1 MKRGDILRDERLKH
15 LKALEK
21 LGIDPYPA
29 TTDRSALIADAKTEL
44 GQEVTVVGRITA
56 LRSHG
61 KVTFFDL
68 QDESGQVQVYA
79 RADELPDL
87 YPVIDLLD
95 AGDFFQSTGSV
106 IETKSGELSVHLKS
120 GKLLAK
126 ALRPLPDDWQGLK
139 DVEER
144 YRKRYLDLLLNP
156 ETKELFRL
164 RGKIF
169 TRIRDFMNRA
179 GFAEVETPTL
189 QPLYG
194 GASAKPFLTYYHA
207 YDTHVFLK
215 IAPELYLKRLLI
227 GGYEK
232 VYELSRNFRNEGAD
246 PTHNPEFMELEFYA
260 SFWDEERLMDFTEEL
275 VVSVVQETLG
285 KPEIEVGQERIEI
298 KRPFDRITFEALTKG
313 TLSDQ
318 DFKMAVKEIRRPTFV
333 LQTPRYLVPLAKG
346 LNKEVAR
353 SFQFVLAGLELA
365 KAFAELNDPLDQR
378 AQFEAQQK
386 GRQAGDQEAQ
396 PLDEDFL
403 EALEYGMP
411 PAAGFGMGLERF
423 VALLAN
429 QETLRQTMYFPFMK
443 PKHPIDVTPWL
454 NGGKQSKVP
463 RQKRKRT

>member
-1 MKRGDILRDERLKH
+1 MKRGEILRDERLKH
-15 LKALEK
+15 LRALKA

-29 TTDRSALIADAKTEL
+29 QTRRTALIEKAVKHL
-44 GQEVTVVGRITA
+44 GESVTVVGRITA

-61 KVTFFDL
+61 RVTFFDL
-68 QDESGQVQVYA
+68 RDESGTIQVLA
-79 RADELPDL
+79 RADELPEL
-87 YPVIDLLD
+87 YPVVELLD
-95 AGDFFQSTGSV
+95 EGDFFESSGTV
-106 IETKSGELSVHLKS
+106 IETKTGEVSVHLKS

-126 ALRPLPDDWQGLK
+126 SLRPLPSNWQGLK

-156 ETKELFRL
+156 DTKRLFALRNQIFHELRH
-164 RGKIF
+164 
-169 TRIRDFMNRA
+169 FMDQA
-179 GFAEVETPTL
+179 GFTEVETPTL

-194 GASAKPFLTYYHA
+194 GASAKPFLTYYNA

-215 IAPELYLKRLLI
+215 IAPELYLKRLLV

-260 SFWDEERLMDFTEEL
+260 SYWDEEQLMKFTEEL
-275 VVSVVQETLG
+275 VETIVKKTLG
-285 KPEIEVGQERIEI
+285 ASQIQVGNEVIPIE
-298 KRPFDRITFEALTKG
+298 RPFDRITFKELTKG
-313 TLSDQ
+313 TSADQ
-318 DFKMAVKEIRRPTFV
+318 DFKVAVKALRKPTFV
-333 LQTPRYLVPLAKG
+333 LETPRYLVPLAKG
-346 LNKEVAR
+346 LDESVAR
-353 SFQFVLAGLELA
+353 SFQFVMAGVEMA

-378 AQFEAQQK
+378 AQFEAQTK
-386 GRQAGDQEAQ
+386 GREAGDEEAQ

-429 QETLRQTMYFPFMK
+429 QDTLRQTMYFPFMK
-443 PKHPIDVTPWL
+443 PKVPVDVRPWL
-454 NGGKQSKVP
+454 SREKK
-463 RQKRKRT
+463 